1 MPDTT
6 NKADILPDEIKNR
19 TPTLRLTPMPS
30 DTNALGKIFGGW
42 LMSQMDL
49 AASDRARE
57 RAGAGL
63 DVVTRQATTSF
74 EKPIEVGDM
83 VAFYTEVGR
92 VGTTSV
98 AIKIDVW
105 AQRRISRI
113 YEKVAS
119 GEYVFVAIDKNKN
132 KAAIGPVRTPKP

>member
-1 MPDTT
+1 MNSSD
-6 NKADILPDEIKNR
+6 ALPNEIKNR
-19 TPTLRLTPMPS
+19 IPTLRLVPMPS

-49 AASDRARE
+49 AASDKARE
-57 RAGAGL
+57 RVGAGL

-83 VAFYTEVGR
+83 VSFYTEIGR

-105 AQRRISRI
+105 AQRRISRV

-132 KAAIGPVRTPKP
+132 KVAIAPKP